1 MKLLCLDSVGYC
13 ITPAYTNTFKS
24 SSNEKAVQ
32 YTDLR
37 SINNSPS
44 REQLLTM
51 RTTETFQSL
60 LSEQNMGNQSSS
72 VYQPEYSQL
81 TSAYQPPSQ
90 DIQGI
95 LNINLNLIL
104 KNVFYIFHTNGLLN
118 S

>member
-1 MKLLCLDSVGYC
+1 LKLLCLDSAGYC
-13 ITPAYTNTFKS
+13 ITPASTNTFKS

-37 SINNSPS
+37 SVNNLPS

-51 RTTETFQSL
+51 QTTETFQSL

-72 VYQPEYSQL
+72 VYQPQYSES

-90 DIQGI
+90 DIQ
-95 LNINLNLIL
+95 
-104 KNVFYIFHTNGLLN
+104 VIF
-118 S
+118 